1 MDEIDII
8 DLDDNFQ
15 IIESEERNI
24 EEQLDAN
31 KKYWDEK
38 LNNN

>member
-8 DLDDNFQ
+8 YLDDNFQ